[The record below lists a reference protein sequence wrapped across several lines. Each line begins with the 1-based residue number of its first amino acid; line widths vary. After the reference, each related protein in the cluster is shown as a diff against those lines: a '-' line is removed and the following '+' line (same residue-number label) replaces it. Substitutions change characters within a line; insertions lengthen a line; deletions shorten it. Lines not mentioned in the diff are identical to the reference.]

1 MTNKLKTAHLPDSMD
16 VLDGKHN
23 FLSELFLI
31 KFHLKCNRKG
41 GKFLK
46 KLWCCISGR
55 VIAANLMLTP
65 ELKHKL
71 TTIKSKKVDISS
83 ISPSSIALT
92 KG

>member
-1 MTNKLKTAHLPDSMD
+1 MD

-46 KLWCCISGR
+46 KLWCWSKISKFCHF
-55 VIAANLMLTP
+55 IAIYLEKSSKLNL
-65 ELKHKL
+65 LKEKIEIL
-71 TTIKSKKVDISS
+71 KRMQYN
-83 ISPSSIALT
+83 
-92 KG
+92 